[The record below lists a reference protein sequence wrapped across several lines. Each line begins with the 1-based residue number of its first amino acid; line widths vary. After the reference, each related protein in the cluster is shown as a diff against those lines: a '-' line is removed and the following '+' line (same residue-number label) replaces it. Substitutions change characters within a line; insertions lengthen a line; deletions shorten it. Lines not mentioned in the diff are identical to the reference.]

1 MRIFTRELYNQLQ
14 QDEDSLYNTHYI
26 RKGNGKGV
34 RRIDEPDPEL
44 KRIQK
49 FALQILNNHARL
61 LVHWR
66 ACGCIPRLDVRER
79 VMQHAGWEW
88 MISTDIKDFYPTVTF
103 DMLANIP
110 RIRPYMDNE
119 DIRCC
124 LRTIGN
130 EQVLPQGAPTS
141 PMLAN
146 IAVIDLDNSIE
157 NMLQLWLGQMNGEG
171 GIGYMLNEVPN
182 RADWRGREGP
192 HYRALYSRYMDDI
205 IISLDCPDRTDVERL
220 KDELLRTIRH
230 YGFVPNI
237 RKTKIKPYYQKQKWI
252 GFSLNGRD
260 AMRNQ
265 PHVDKRY
272 VNQVIDE
279 GIEMVIRRG
288 NPFEDRSWDGKLEYI
303 RYNNV
308 GRYNRVLRKVAL
320 AMHIQGVEIPEHVMA
335 YDEVE
340 RALGAHERRVRGGE
354 EEDHEVRPF
363 FNSGAFY
370 TFSSGNSDAGSF
382 PGAIGGTYGTTNSAS

>member
-14 QDEDSLYNTHYI
+14 DDEDSLYNTHFI
-26 RKGNGKGV
+26 RKGNGRGV

-49 FALQILNNHARL
+49 FALRVLNQHARL

-79 VMQHAGWEW
+79 VMQHSGWEW

-103 DMLANIP
+103 DMLADIP
-110 RIRPYMDNE
+110 RLRPYMDGE

-124 LRTIGN
+124 LRTINN
-130 EQVLPQGAPTS
+130 EQVLPQGSPTS

-146 IAVIDLDNSIE
+146 IAVINLDNAVE
-157 NMLQLWLGQMNGEG
+157 NMLQRWLGDMNQEG
-171 GIGYMLNEVPN
+171 GAGYLIWEVANN
-182 RADWRGREGP
+182 RREREP
-192 HYRALYSRYMDDI
+192 RPAYRALFSRYMDDI
-205 IISLDCPDRTDVERL
+205 IISCDSPDRADVERL
-220 KDELLRTIRH
+220 KDNLLELVRNH
-230 YGFVPNI
+230 GFTPNI

-279 GIEMVIRRG
+279 GIEVVMRRG
-288 NPFEDRSWDGKLEYI
+288 NPFESRSWDGKLEYI

-320 AMHIQGVEIPEHVMA
+320 SMHLQGVEIPEWVMA

-340 RALGAHERRVRGGE
+340 RALTAHERRVGGGE

-363 FNSGAFY
+363 FDNAGSFY
-370 TFSSGNSDAGSF
+370 MYSSSNSDAG
-382 PGAIGGTYGTTNSAS
+382 GNTYTII

>member
-1 MRIFTRELYNQLQ
+1 MRIFTRELFNQLQ
-14 QDEDSLYNTHYI
+14 EDEDSLYNTHYI
-26 RKGNGKGV
+26 RKGNGRGT
-34 RRIDEPDPEL
+34 RRIDEPSPEL
-44 KRIQK
+44 KTAQG
-49 FALQILNNHARL
+49 FALRVLNNHARL

-88 MISTDIKDFYPTVTF
+88 MISTDIKDFYPTVTY
-103 DMLANIP
+103 DMLTNV
-110 RIRPYMDNE
+110 RRLRTYMDHE

-124 LRTIGN
+124 LRTIN
-130 EQVLPQGAPTS
+130 NQQVLPQGSPTS

-146 IAVIDLDNSIE
+146 IAVIDLDNAIE
-157 NMLQLWLGQMNGEG
+157 NMLQRWLGDMNGEG
-171 GIGYMLNEVPN
+171 GIGYLINEVP
-182 RADWRGREGP
+182 GRPGFRRDEP

-205 IISLDCPDRTDVERL
+205 IVSLDCPDRADAERV
-220 KDELLRTIRH
+220 KDQVLELVRH

-237 RKTKIKPYYQKQKWI
+237 RKTKLKPYYQKQKWI

-260 AMRNQ
+260 AIRNQ

-279 GIEMVIRRG
+279 GIEIVIRRG
-288 NPFEDRSWDGKLEYI
+288 NPFDDLSWNGKLEYI

-308 GRYNRVLRKVAL
+308 GRYNRVLRKLAL
-320 AMHIQGVEIPEHVMA
+320 AMHIQGVEIPEWVRT

-340 RALGAHERRVRGGE
+340 RALGAHERRVLGGE
-354 EEDHEVRPF
+354 EEDHEVRPYWDGSNF
-363 FNSGAFY
+363 YIYSGS
-370 TFSSGNSDAGSF
+370 SSGGISGYSTCYNNTITADS
-382 PGAIGGTYGTTNSAS
+382 N